1 MFLSADE
8 LKLAYGVD
16 MRIAKGYV
24 DRPVPEGNAYWKGR
38 RLYMPPMTGF
48 LFMPIYSDLCR
59 RCGIPMSELLS
70 EGYFRMAESIL
81 DSAARL
87 EAGMLDWSRHV
98 EECLALPGSGPA
110 NPGLLEDLSLY
121 LRGDASRASIPLGSR
136 YPSLNRADT
145 YLVSLCAIPFDL
157 ATGLRLTES
166 WYALMTYFLLLDD
179 LADIRDD
186 IRDQQENTLL
196 DAGLTEGGVQGI
208 EALIRTSLSV
218 MERVNPVMANRM
230 DHKFS
235 TIDIRAIIRKVQAGE
250 G

>member
-38 RLYMPPMTGF
+38 KLYMPPMTGF
-48 LFMPIYSDLCR
+48 LFMPIFSDLCR

-70 EGYFRMAESIL
+70 EAYLRMAESIL

-87 EAGMLDWSRHV
+87 EAGSLDGSGHV
-98 EECLALPGSGPA
+98 EECLALPGRDCP
-110 NPGLLEDLSLY
+110 NPGLLADLGHY
-121 LRGDASRASIPLGSR
+121 LRGQASRASIPLGSR

-145 YLVSLCAIPFDL
+145 YLVSLCAIPFD
-157 ATGLRLTES
+157 ATVRLQVTEA
-166 WYALMTYFLLLDD
+166 WDALMTYFLLLDD
-179 LADIRDD
+179 LADIRED
-186 IRDQQENTLL
+186 IRDGQENTLL
-196 DAGLTEGGVQGI
+196 DAGLTEEGI
-208 EALIRTSLSV
+208 HGLEGLIRSSLSV

-235 TIDIRAIIRKVQAGE
+235 TIDIRAIIGKVQVGE

>member
-16 MRIAKGYV
+16 MRIGKAYV
-24 DRPVPEGNAYWKGR
+24 DRPVPEGNAYWVGR
-38 RLYMPPMTGF
+38 KLYMPPMTGF
-48 LFMPIYSDLCR
+48 LFMPIFSDLCR
-59 RCGIPMSELLS
+59 RCGIPMAEILS
-70 EGYFRMAESIL
+70 DAYLRMAEAIL

-87 EAGMLDWSRHV
+87 EAGTLTWSGHV
-98 EECLALPGSGPA
+98 EECLALPGSDCP
-110 NPGLLEDLSLY
+110 NLGLLEDLSHY
-121 LRGDASRASIPLGSR
+121 LRGDASKASIPLGSR

-145 YLVSLCAIPFDL
+145 YLVSLCAMSFD
-157 ATGLRLTES
+157 ASVRHRVTEA

-186 IRDQQENTLL
+186 IRERQENTLL
-196 DAGLTEGGVQGI
+196 DAGFTEDGVQGI

-218 MERVNPVMANRM
+218 MAGVNPVMANRM

-235 TIDIRAIIRKVQAGE
+235 TIDVREIIRKVQAGE
-250 G
+250 A